1 MVLKTFHSFN
11 HFRFLFLF
19 SFFSHDNFSYLR
31 MLGGLSLDKENS
43 VSGWM
48 VFPNFDG
55 WNHFKNDNW
64 LILKFYSIVK
74 RNQSIL
80 PEQTKRDVLSSLR
93 MTQTWKMHTEL
104 KLSVLNKIK
113 QLIPCL
119 QNSPTQKILLLHLHH
134 VNDPVKIQTKK
145 DNCLNLKMQLPCLL
159 VSRSYVS
166 HVQTRLQFLSAVPK
180 VDNEWPSPRSKTKN
194 YRNQDRAF

>member
-1 MVLKTFHSFN
+1 
-11 HFRFLFLF
+11 
-19 SFFSHDNFSYLR
+19 
-31 MLGGLSLDKENS
+31 MLGVLSVDKENL
-43 VSGWM
+43 VSGWI

-55 WNHFKNDNW
+55 WNHFKKDNW

-80 PEQTKRDVLSSLR
+80 PEHSKRDVSSSLR

-104 KLSVLNKIK
+104 RLSVLNEINN
-113 QLIPCL
+113 PCL

-145 DNCLNLKMQLPCLL
+145 DNCFNIKMQLPILL
-159 VSRSYVS
+159 VSR
-166 HVQTRLQFLSAVPK
+166 FLSAVPNSIRLQILGHFLMISLK
-180 VDNEWPSPRSKTKN
+180 NLVATKKP
-194 YRNQDRAF
+194 AFLDVCCPCAQR